1 MFLAGHYQNAYLTH
15 DLDAAMALVNQRYGT
30 RDWIVFEP
38 DMVLKTPDGDRESS
52 VRAALAWA
60 GGLQL
65 ELIQPTRGWH
75 AHYLPMMA
83 ADKADPVPRFHHIA
97 VRRDDLDAMRE
108 EIDRLGLPL
117 AFEGPLSIREAIP
130 SLVFVYL
137 DGRASLGHYVEFTW
151 KSPEAWA
158 FVGWPEGRPVI

>member
-1 MFLAGHYQNAYLTH
+1 MFLQGHYQNAYVTH
-15 DLDAAMALVNQRYGT
+15 DLDRAIELVNRRYGT

-38 DMVLKTPDGDRESS
+38 DMILRTPDGDKPSS

-75 AHYLPMMA
+75 EHYLPFLPT
-83 ADKADPVPRFHHIA
+83 DTSSPVPRFHHIA

-117 AFEGPLSIREAIP
+117 AFEGEVPG
-130 SLVFVYL
+130 LVYVYL
-137 DGRASLGHYVEFTW
+137 DARESLGHYLEYVWAT
-151 KSPEAWA
+151 PEGWDMI
-158 FVGWPEGRPVI
+158 GWPEGRPVA

>member
-1 MFLAGHYQNAYLTH
+1 MFLQGHYQNAYLTH

-97 VRRDDLDAMRE
+97 VRRDDLDAMRD

-117 AFEGPLSIREAIP
+117 AFEGEVPG
-130 SLVFVYL
+130 LVYIYL
-137 DGRASLGHYVEFTW
+137 DARESLGHYLEYVW
-151 KSPEAWA
+151 ASPEGWEMI
-158 FVGWPEGRPVI
+158 GWPQGRPVI